1 MIKKPSNKT
10 IKKPAKKPAKKAV
23 KKNSAGTEQNN
34 NGKRYRPNDKEKY
47 MCVKHKKFFTDEL
60 HRWKADIIK
69 ANSLTNLLNSSDDSV
84 SSADMIDQASSYT
97 DKSVEMKAL
106 ARSRKLIEKIESA
119 LQRIKNDTY
128 GYCEETSEPIGL
140 KRLVA
145 RPVATLSIEAQER
158 HERDEKIFIDD

>member
-1 MIKKPSNKT
+1 MI
-10 IKKPAKKPAKKAV
+10 IKPAKKATKKATKKTVV
-23 KKNSAGTEQNN
+23 KKTIKIEKNSSSK
-34 NGKRYRPNDKEKY
+34 KRYTPNSKEKY
-47 MCVKHKKFFTDEL
+47 MCAKHKQFFKEEL
-60 HRWKADIIK
+60 LRWKSDIIK
-69 ANSLTNLLNSSDDSV
+69 SNSLTNHLNSSDDSV

-119 LQRIKNDTY
+119 LRRIKNDTY

-145 RPVATLSIEAQER
+145 RPVATLSIESQER
-158 HERDEKIFIDD
+158 HERDEKIFIED

>member
-1 MIKKPSNKT
+1 MIKKP
-10 IKKPAKKPAKKAV
+10 IKKTVKKAV
-23 KKNSAGTEQNN
+23 KKTPIKVVKVSI
-34 NGKRYRPNDKEKY
+34 GKKYTPSDKEKY
-47 MCVKHKKFFTDEL
+47 MCSKHKQFFKEEL
-60 HRWKADIIK
+60 HRWRSDIIK

-84 SSADMIDQASSYT
+84 SSADMVDQASSYT

-119 LQRIKNDTY
+119 LRRIKDDTY
-128 GYCEETSEPIGL
+128 GYCNETSEPIGL

-145 RPVATLSIEAQER
+145 RPIATLSIEAQER